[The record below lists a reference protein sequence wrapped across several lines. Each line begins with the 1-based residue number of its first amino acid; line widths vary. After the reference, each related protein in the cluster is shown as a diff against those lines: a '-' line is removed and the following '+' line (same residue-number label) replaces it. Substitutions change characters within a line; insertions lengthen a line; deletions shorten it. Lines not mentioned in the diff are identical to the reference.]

1 MKKLFVGKPLHW
13 LLIAVV
19 IAVLYWLGSIQLHRL
34 NYTVFLFALLGLAVA
49 SIAVVIVTT
58 RRGEQVT
65 REPFEDDA
73 A

>member
-13 LLIAVV
+13 LLIAIVL
-19 IAVLYWLGSIQLHRL
+19 AVLYWLGAIQLHRL
-34 NYTVFLFALLGLAVA
+34 NYTAFLFALLGLAVA
-49 SIAVVIVTT
+49 PIAIVIVTT

>member
-13 LLIAVV
+13 LLIAIVL
-19 IAVLYWLGSIQLHRL
+19 AVLYWLGSIQLHRL
-34 NYTVFLFALLGLAVA
+34 NYTAFLFALLGLAVA
-49 SIAVVIVTT
+49 SIAIVIVTT